1 MAEYKT
7 KVLIIG
13 SGPAGYTA
21 GIYAARAGMRPVLV
35 SGLQKGGQLT
45 ITTDVENFPGFPEPI
60 NGGELMQRMHD
71 QAVNVG
77 VEIVDDQISE
87 VDFSAR
93 QFVLISEGANSYR
106 AESVIIATGASARW
120 LGLENEEKFR
130 GFGVSG
136 CATCDGFFYRN
147 KDVAVVDDQISEV
160 DFSASPFVLISEGA
174 NSYRAESVIIATGA
188 SARWLGLEN
197 EEKFR
202 GFGVSGCATCDGF
215 FYRNKDVAVVGGGN
229 TAAEEAL
236 YLAGIARS
244 VTLVHRR
251 DELRADKVLQER
263 IKSNPKIIVEWD
275 SVIDDIIGGDNPKG
289 VTEIRVK
296 NLKTDKYKNIAVAGV
311 FIAIGHKPNTEI
323 FKNAIVLD
331 NQGYIV
337 TVPGSC
343 QTSVP
348 GVFAAGDVKDS
359 VYRQAV
365 TAAGSGCQA
374 FLEAQRF
381 LQEE

>member
-93 QFVLISEGANSYR
+93 
-106 AESVIIATGASARW
+106 
-120 LGLENEEKFR
+120 
-130 GFGVSG
+130 
-136 CATCDGFFYRN
+136 
-147 KDVAVVDDQISEV
+147 
-160 DFSASPFVLISEGA
+160 PFVLISEGA

-229 TAAEEAL
+229 TAAADAMTLSRICEKV
-236 YLAGIARS
+236 I
-244 VTLVHRR
+244 LVHRR
-251 DELRADKVLQER
+251 DSLRATKVYHKQLEETEN
-263 IKSNPKIIVEWD
+263 IEFYWNTTVSEFLYEKKLTGAKLHNVKTGED
-275 SVIDDIIGGDNPKG
+275 
-289 VTEIRVK
+289 TEISV
-296 NLKTDKYKNIAVAGV
+296 DGA
-311 FIAIGHKPNTEI
+311 FISIGRKPASELFEGI
-323 FKNAIVLD
+323 LD
-331 NQGYIV
+331 MDEAGYIV
-337 TVPGSC
+337 ADESTR
-343 QTSVP
+343 TNIP
-348 GVFAAGDVKDS
+348 GVFAIGDVRTKAL
-359 VYRQAV
+359 RQVV
-365 TAAGSGCQA
+365 TAVADGATASHYI
-374 FLEAQRF
+374 
-381 LQEE
+381 EEYLAHQI

>member
-93 QFVLISEGANSYR
+93 
-106 AESVIIATGASARW
+106 
-120 LGLENEEKFR
+120 
-130 GFGVSG
+130 
-136 CATCDGFFYRN
+136 
-147 KDVAVVDDQISEV
+147 
-160 DFSASPFVLISEGA
+160 PFVLISEGA

-229 TAAEEAL
+229 TAAADAMTLSRICEKV
-236 YLAGIARS
+236 I
-244 VTLVHRR
+244 LVHRR
-251 DELRADKVLQER
+251 DSLRATKIYHKQLEETENIEFYWNTTVSEFLYEKKLTGAKLHKVKTGE
-263 IKSNPKIIVEWD
+263 D
-275 SVIDDIIGGDNPKG
+275 
-289 VTEIRVK
+289 TEISV
-296 NLKTDKYKNIAVAGV
+296 DGA
-311 FIAIGHKPNTEI
+311 FISIGRKPASELFEGI
-323 FKNAIVLD
+323 LD
-331 NQGYIV
+331 MDEAGYIV
-337 TVPGSC
+337 ADESTR
-343 QTSVP
+343 TNIP
-348 GVFAAGDVKDS
+348 GVFAIGDVRTKAL
-359 VYRQAV
+359 RQVV
-365 TAAGSGCQA
+365 TAVADGATASHYI
-374 FLEAQRF
+374 
-381 LQEE
+381 EEYLAHQI